1 MITFRLLVLELNDYT
16 CLVREYGRSLRG
28 QKVYGE
34 KRGRKFQRVNVIGAL
49 CNGKHLAI
57 ECYSHTTNSE
67 FFERWFGESLVKA
80 IPKGHTVIMD
90 NAKFHRKA
98 ELGKLAKDAGVG
110 LLFLPAYSPDFNP
123 IEKSQANMKRRLRDT
138 LPSFHSVSLAIY
150 DYFSIP
156 FS

>member
-1 MITFRLLVLELNDYT
+1 
-16 CLVREYGRSLRG
+16 VREYGRSLRG
-28 QKVYGE
+28 RKVHGE
-34 KRGRKFQRVNVIGAL
+34 KRGRKFQCVNVIGAL

-90 NAKFHRKA
+90 NARFHRKA

-123 IEKSQANMKRRLRDT
+123 IEKSWANMKRRLRDT
-138 LPSFHSVSLAIY
+138 LPSFHSVNLAIY